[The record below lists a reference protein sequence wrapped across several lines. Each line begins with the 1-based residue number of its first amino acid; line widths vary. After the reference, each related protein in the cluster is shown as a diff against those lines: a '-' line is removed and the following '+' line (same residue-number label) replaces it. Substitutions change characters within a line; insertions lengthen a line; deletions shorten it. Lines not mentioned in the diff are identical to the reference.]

1 MFIDLGLPGDYFPVL
16 CPLLTPLRLS
26 STGSPVAY
34 PVARDTLA
42 FGYKIPAI
50 TALFGLG
57 GVYPRT
63 IEIYYMPGTPIL
75 NLLRRIRR
83 RRSSIEA

>member
-1 MFIDLGLPGDYFPVL
+1 FGF
-16 CPLLTPLRLS
+16 
-26 STGSPVAY
+26 

-63 IEIYYMPGTPIL
+63 IEIYYMPGTPFVDPLRGI
-75 NLLRRIRR
+75 NFKPYFTLLQYFICYA
-83 RRSSIEA
+83 EFVVDDLVL

>member
-1 MFIDLGLPGDYFPVL
+1 FGF
-16 CPLLTPLRLS
+16 
-26 STGSPVAY
+26 

-63 IEIYYMPGTPIL
+63 IEIYYMPGTPTL
-75 NLLRRIRR
+75 YLLRRIRR
-83 RRSSIEA
+83 RRFIIVKSASPPQSEYLVKVELHGRVSIER

>member
-1 MFIDLGLPGDYFPVL
+1 FGF
-16 CPLLTPLRLS
+16 
-26 STGSPVAY
+26 

-63 IEIYYMPGTPIL
+63 IEIYYMPGTPL
-75 NLLRRIRR
+75 LYLLRRIRR
-83 RRSSIEA
+83 RRSGSVKATVQLKQRIPRRGLTYHGFVSLLSYFTG